1 MHGGSDTFDDVEQTE
16 GGLSLDRAISAVQKR
31 LKLVI
36 ALPAIAIVVAS
47 TLLFFV
53 PNRFDAAA
61 VVQIDPRQKSITNLD
76 SVVSD
81 LKGDQPTI
89 ESEVEIIRSRP
100 VILQVIE
107 TLKLRDDPEFSTP
120 SLAMTLMGWFGQSA
134 AAETPSRASAEPLTP
149 RTDPISDVLRL
160 DVPGLSNPQRD
171 EIAAAFVDRL
181 KVARVRNTLLI
192 EIKFSARDAV
202 KAARIANTIAEVY
215 LAQQLQSKTGAAA
228 SATKLLEDKL
238 NDMRGRLSEAEHKVE
253 QWKALNGVFDSEGHA
268 LSERQLARLMEQTVN
283 ARNTTSEAKA
293 KFDQAQKMARLGDQG
308 DATIE
313 VLQSH
318 TIRQL
323 KEQFGNASRRA
334 AELATRYGP
343 RHPEYIKSRAE
354 VADAQSQLRDEIDR
368 LVSNLRNEAETAEA
382 RERQLSQSLAQLKEQ
397 QIVSKDAGVELND
410 LEREATTSKQLFEA
424 LLARYKQTAETQSL
438 QLPDAR
444 IVEQAAVPLE
454 AAAPKRKQLT
464 FMAAAG
470 ALVLSIAVTLLL
482 EVTAPGIGRSE
493 DVARALDVRHLSSIP
508 SMSSSHA
515 PLAPGK
521 AVRLIV
527 AEPSSV
533 YADAIRGMRRELDG
547 RRPHNGPRIILVTSS
562 MPGEGA
568 ETIASNLAHHIAMT
582 GGASLLVDGDFR
594 LQNLT
599 RQLAGQRSRGL
610 LDQIANRQAVENAI
624 LRDSVTGLHF
634 LPSVGPTPSQL
645 SVPEALGSPAMT
657 QGLAALLQR
666 FDTIV
671 IAAPPLL
678 PVIDARI
685 LADLADQILF
695 VMTWQKTPRQIAKK
709 AIALLGANQSKIA
722 GVVLNEVAEDQI
734 EDFGAIAALLGR
746 SPQTMSSP
754 YRARAAA

>member
-1 MHGGSDTFDDVEQTE
+1 MHGGSDAFDDVEQTE
-16 GGLSLDRAISAVQKR
+16 GGLSLERAISAVQKR

-36 ALPAIAIVVAS
+36 ALPAIAIVLAS
-47 TLLFFV
+47 AILFSI
-53 PNRFDAAA
+53 PDRFDAAA

-107 TLKLRDDPEFSTP
+107 TLKLRDDPEFSKPPFAATVM
-120 SLAMTLMGWFGQSA
+120 SWFGQSA
-134 AAETPSRASAEPLTP
+134 AAKAPAELPDQTATS

-160 DVPGLSNPQRD
+160 DVPGLSRPERD
-171 EIAAAFVDRL
+171 EIAAAFFDRL

-192 EIKFSARDAV
+192 EIKFSAGDAV
-202 KAARIANTIAEVY
+202 KAARIANTVAEVY

-238 NDMRGRLSEAEHKVE
+238 ADMRGRLSEAEHKVE

-268 LSERQLARLMEQTVN
+268 LSEKQLARLMEQTVN
-283 ARNTTSEAKA
+283 ARNATSEAKA

-323 KEQFGNASRRA
+323 KEQLGNASRRA

-368 LVSNLRNEAETAEA
+368 LVSNLGNEAETAVA
-382 RERQLSQSLAQLKEQ
+382 RERQLSQSLSQLKEQ
-397 QIVSKDAGVELND
+397 QIVAKDAGVELND

-424 LLARYKQTAETQSL
+424 LLARYKQTAETQTL

-444 IVEQAAVPLE
+444 MVEQAAVPLYP
-454 AAAPKRKQLT
+454 AAPKRKQLT

-470 ALVLSIAVTLLL
+470 ALVLSIAVSLLL
-482 EVTAPGIGRSE
+482 EVMAPGIGRSE
-493 DVARALDVRHLSSIP
+493 DVSRALDVRHLSSIP
-508 SMSSSHA
+508 SMSGDNAQISAS
-515 PLAPGK
+515 K

-533 YADAIRGMRRELDG
+533 FADAIRGMRRELDA
-547 RRPHNGPRIILVTSS
+547 RRTHAGPRIIVVTSS

-582 GGASLLVDGDFR
+582 GGSSLLVDGDFR
-594 LQNLT
+594 LQTLT

-610 LDQIANRQAVENAI
+610 LDQIASGHAIETAI
-624 LRDSVTGLHF
+624 LRDGVTGLHF

-645 SVPEALGSPAMT
+645 SVPEALSSPAMT
-657 QGLAALLQR
+657 RGFGSLLQR

-685 LADLADQILF
+685 LADLADQIVF

-709 AIALLGANQSKIA
+709 AIAVLGANQSKIA
-722 GVVLNEVAEDQI
+722 GVVLNDVAEDQI
-734 EDFGAIAALLGR
+734 DDFGAIAALLGR
-746 SPQTMSSP
+746 SSLTMSMP
-754 YRARAAA
+754 YRSRAAA